1 MEISIFDKSGNIV
14 ASVVVGSNSYTIN
27 EIMGDAYLQLEFALG
42 EYVDIRRDSFCVYN
56 GVRYTLIKAV
66 NVEKISTVEYN
77 YSARFEA
84 PQELLENII
93 MSHMAGENQITTK
106 AYERNFSLAGK
117 AHEHIEMLLRNTA
130 ERLHTNFHIGT
141 IDPSLT
147 GVKTVAYNVVSC
159 KSALQLIANA
169 FECEWWVSGNESEG
183 YAVNLGK
190 CSFNESNPTKLAYGH
205 DNGVLGGTKRQL
217 HKDAQRMTHIAVQ
230 GGSQNINTLS
240 KLDDNMPAYK
250 FSTLHLPKT
259 LDYDDTTG
267 VGHIFYD
274 VRGNKFEGESGFN
287 MATSVLLTIDRNANT
302 MTSSLFNEAED
313 VIVERAFDLSEFYP
327 KKSRFVSAFSFQR
340 NNTEFYIEDSSIED
354 ACDYKHYQLG
364 GEKITIVFQTGA
376 LAGKTFD
383 VINYDHENRRFEC
396 ALADYD
402 TISMPSVDEVMWRP
416 VVGEEFIVY
425 GTALPKTYFADMSTD
440 PYSGAEW
447 EMARRTAS
455 ILCENFND
463 KYAYSLTIDSN
474 WLSRRTEEQR
484 NALKCGFWVHFVDN
498 QLAGGGVDIRITA
511 VKEYLTRP
519 LQPELTIGDEVKTV
533 SIAQKLQQIQSS
545 VSATYNY
552 VQNVQEQTQ
561 RDMEQVDVKVD
572 IEQILTTGVETARI
586 NGISLYAPQGGGG
599 GSIADVQV
607 NGQSVVQNNIAN
619 IALSTYLN
627 SYATQAWV
635 EGKGY
640 LTSASLNGYATQ
652 NWVNQQ
658 GFLKSVPSSY
668 ATQSWVQSNF
678 AQKTDVPTKL
688 SEIQNDSNLYVSH
701 IYLSDISSQGGWA
714 KYAFTASYVDTGGVP
729 LKAGDYLL
737 NGTQLWRVDAVVNNV
752 GYCINEGVQIMPT
765 IDTSVPETSADDHV
779 PSTKLLA
786 DQLKLVAE
794 MFNGLANSK
803 ANKSDLNNYYKKTE
817 IDENFYNKAFLNAWI
832 KSVPTKSETQS
843 KSDYVRFEQTGQYAS
858 YTFSTTS
865 SRGATLS
872 NRTSSTSGTNN
883 LHICVHITGLTTVS
897 EYNVYLQTHRVSLV
911 FCGKDTSG
919 NVIQMEALRNVSV
932 NQIGEDVF
940 FILQLES
947 DKVFDPSSYP
957 NTFNVV
963 FTPID

>member
-1 MEISIFDKSGNIV
+1 MGISIFDKSGNLV

-27 EIMGDAYLQLEFALG
+27 EIMGDAYLQLEFSLG
-42 EYVDIRRDSFCVYN
+42 EYVDIRRDSYCVYN

-93 MSHMAGENQITTK
+93 MSHMAGEGQITTK

-240 KLDDNMPAYK
+240 QLPNVPPYK

-259 LDYDDTTG
+259 LDYNDTTG
-267 VGHIFYD
+267 IGHIFYD
-274 VRGNKFEGESGFN
+274 VRSNKFEGETGFN

-302 MTSSLFNEAED
+302 MTSSLFNDAED

-327 KKSRFVSAFSFQR
+327 KKSRFVTAFSFQR
-340 NNTEFYIEDSSIED
+340 NNTEFYIEDNTIED

-402 TISMPSVDEVMWRP
+402 TISMPSVSEEMWRP

-440 PYSGAEW
+440 PFSGAEW

-561 RDMEQVDVKVD
+561 RDMEQVDAKVEIEPIVTEGTEIAKINKQSIFAPDAGKVD
-572 IEQILTTGVETARI
+572 
-586 NGISLYAPQGGGG
+586 
-599 GSIADVQV
+599 DVQV
-607 NGQSVVQNNIAN
+607 DGVSVVENKVAKIDLSKYVDTNSTQYIEGTKRFKWLSVVSIYEHGGWTSGGITFMKEDDYVASLEIGRDTEGNLKCEIFDFSENRTKKLAFEGDFFNNIWTGAKSVPCDGGTIN
-619 IALSTYLN
+619 FLDLGVPNKDYN
-627 SYATQAWV
+627 SGFATQ
-635 EGKGY
+635 
-640 LTSASLNGYATQ
+640 T
-652 NWVNQQ
+652 WVNQQ
-658 GFLKSVPSSY
+658 GFLKSVPSTYAKKEDLVGY
-668 ATQSWVQSNF
+668 ATQGWVLGELDKYADKTWVNSQGFLKADDVKKF
-678 AQKTDVPTKL
+678 ASTEFVYISVTNNGSSYDFVIEDKSFATATVRDDSTTDRIKLELGFFSVAAAREFLRDYRVCVTQTNSTVQFPDSSGIVEVDYLGRHIWLDIIITQGTVEPDPTAWYGIQFTKL
-688 SEIQNDSNLYVSH
+688 NNIQ
-701 IYLSDISSQGGWA
+701 
-714 KYAFTASYVDTGGVP
+714 
-729 LKAGDYLL
+729 
-737 NGTQLWRVDAVVNNV
+737 R
-752 GYCINEGVQIMPT
+752 
-765 IDTSVPETSADDHV
+765 
-779 PSTKLLA
+779 
-786 DQLKLVAE
+786 
-794 MFNGLANSK
+794 
-803 ANKSDLNNYYKKTE
+803 
-817 IDENFYNKAFLNAWI
+817 
-832 KSVPTKSETQS
+832 
-843 KSDYVRFEQTGQYAS
+843 
-858 YTFSTTS
+858 
-865 SRGATLS
+865 
-872 NRTSSTSGTNN
+872 
-883 LHICVHITGLTTVS
+883 
-897 EYNVYLQTHRVSLV
+897 
-911 FCGKDTSG
+911 
-919 NVIQMEALRNVSV
+919 
-932 NQIGEDVF
+932 
-940 FILQLES
+940 
-947 DKVFDPSSYP
+947 
-957 NTFNVV
+957 
-963 FTPID
+963 

>member
-1 MEISIFDKSGNIV
+1 MNISIFDKSGNLV

-27 EIMGDAYLQLEFALG
+27 EIMGDAYLQLEFAMG
-42 EYVDIRRDSFCVYN
+42 EYVDIRRDSYCVYN
-56 GVRYTLIKAV
+56 GVRYTLITSV

-93 MSHMAGENQITTK
+93 MSHMAGENQLTTK
-106 AYERNFSLAGK
+106 AYERNFPLAGT
-117 AHEHIEMLLRNTA
+117 AQEHIEMLLRNTD

-183 YAVNLGK
+183 YAINLGK
-190 CSFNESNPTKLAYGH
+190 CSFNESTPTKLAYGH

-240 KLDDNMPAYK
+240 QLPDVPPYK
-250 FSTLHLPKT
+250 YSTLHLPKT
-259 LDYDDTTG
+259 LDYNDTTG

-274 VRGNKFEGESGFN
+274 VRSNKFEGETGFS

-402 TISMPSVDEVMWRP
+402 TISMPSLSEEMWRP

-425 GTALPKTYFADMSTD
+425 GTALPKSYFADMSTD

-474 WLSRRTEEQR
+474 WLSRRTAEQR

-511 VKEYLTRP
+511 VKEFLTRP

-552 VQNVQEQTQ
+552 VQSVQEQTQ
-561 RDMEQVDVKVD
+561 RDMEH
-572 IEQILTTGVETARI
+572 
-586 NGISLYAPQGGGG
+586 ISSGSGGGNVD
-599 GSIADVQV
+599 DVQV
-607 NGQSVVQNNIAN
+607 NGVSVLKDRVAKIDLSNYVDMSSNQRVNGRKIFEDGKLVVRDGYRPTVRFNKDFREEVHLGIDFTEPN
-619 IALSTYLN
+619 RWYPYFYSDSEEKSYDIALIGHGEYGDQTHPIYIDERGRTKKCSISLSDLATY
-627 SYATQAWV
+627 
-635 EGKGY
+635 E
-640 LTSASLNGYATQ
+640 
-652 NWVNQQ
+652 WVNQQ
-658 GFLKSVPSSY
+658 GFLKSIPSSY
-668 ATQSWVQSNF
+668 VRDEDMNYYLLNYAKMEWVDSKGYAKQSWIESNF
-678 AQKTDVPTKL
+678 AKKTDL
-688 SEIQNDSNLYVSH
+688 
-701 IYLSDISSQGGWA
+701 
-714 KYAFTASYVDTGGVP
+714 
-729 LKAGDYLL
+729 
-737 NGTQLWRVDAVVNNV
+737 
-752 GYCINEGVQIMPT
+752 PT
-765 IDTSVPETSADDHV
+765 IDTSAPSTPSDDHV
-779 PSTKLLA
+779 PSTKLFA
-786 DQLKLVAE
+786 DNMKIIGEL
-794 MFNGLANSK
+794 FNGLADRK
-803 ANKSDLNNYYKKTE
+803 ADKSDLNNYYNKTE
-817 IDENFYNKAFLNAWI
+817 IDERYYNKAYLNVVLSALA
-832 KSVPTKSETQS
+832 TKSETQK
-843 KSDYVRFEQTGQYAS
+843 KSDYVRFEQSGQYAS
-858 YTFSTTS
+858 YTFSETS

-872 NRTSSTSGTNN
+872 SRTTSTGGTSN
-883 LHICVHITGLTTVS
+883 LQIAVHITGLTTTA
-897 EYNVYLQTHRVSLV
+897 EYNVYLLTHRVNLL
-911 FCGKDTSG
+911 FCGKNTSG
-919 NVIQMEALRNVSV
+919 NVIQMEALRNVTV
-932 NQIGEDVF
+932 NQIGTDVYL
-940 FILQLES
+940 ILQLDS
-947 DKVFDPSSYP
+947 NKVFDPSSYP

-963 FTPID
+963 FEPID

>member
-1 MEISIFDKSGNIV
+1 MEIAIFDKSGNLV
-14 ASVVVGSNSYTIN
+14 ASVVVGSNSYTLN

-42 EYVDIRRDSFCVYN
+42 EYVDIRRDSYCVYN

-93 MSHMAGENQITTK
+93 MSHMAGEGQITTK
-106 AYERNFSLAGK
+106 AYERNFSISGK

-141 IDPSLT
+141 IDSSLT

-240 KLDDNMPAYK
+240 QLPDVPPYK

-267 VGHIFYD
+267 IGHIFYD
-274 VRGNKFEGESGFN
+274 VRGNKFEGETGFN

-425 GTALPKTYFADMSTD
+425 GTALPKSYFADMSTD
-440 PYSGAEW
+440 PFSGAEW

-474 WLSRRTEEQR
+474 WLSRRTTEQR

-561 RDMEQVDVKVD
+561 RDMDQVDVKVD
-572 IEQILTTGVETARI
+572 IEQILMSGVETARI

-627 SYATQAWV
+627 SYATQSWV
-635 EGKGY
+635 EEKGY

-678 AQKTDVPTKL
+678 ALKTDVPTKL
-688 SEIQNDSNLYVSH
+688 SDIQNDSNLYVSS
-701 IYLSDISSQGGWA
+701 IYISDISAQGSWV
-714 KYAFTASYVDTGGVP
+714 KYAFSANLVDTGGVP

-737 NGTQLWRVDAVVNNV
+737 NGTQLWRVDVIGGNV
-752 GYCINEGVQIMPT
+752 GYCINAGVQIMPT
-765 IDTSVPETSADDHV
+765 IDTSAPETPADDHV

-786 DQLKLVAE
+786 DQLKIVAE

-803 ANKSDLNNYYKKTE
+803 ADKSMLNNYYNKTE
-817 IDENFYNKAFLNAWI
+817 IDENYYNKAYLNVVFSAFA
-832 KSVPTKSETQS
+832 S
-843 KSDYVRFEQTGQYAS
+843 KSDIEEMCKRIVVKS
-858 YTFSTTS
+858 SKTFSVEELKGVGEILVKPSANMQIILPNDAVAIAGDRITISVIPANNTAGVDIATQTT
-865 SRGATLS
+865 TLYHNS
-872 NRTSSTSGTNN
+872 AGYITTMSVVYIGSGWR
-883 LHICVHITGLTTVS
+883 LWDVQWTT
-897 EYNVYLQTHRVSLV
+897 
-911 FCGKDTSG
+911 
-919 NVIQMEALRNVSV
+919 M
-932 NQIGEDVF
+932 
-940 FILQLES
+940 
-947 DKVFDPSSYP
+947 
-957 NTFNVV
+957 
-963 FTPID
+963 